1 MMTGWGVSRFRTL
14 GLSLAVAAG
23 VIASAIMGARQ
34 AAAAD
39 PAIVYMSQ
47 VGRELM
53 AAARSQ
59 SPSMIAQVIQKH
71 GDIGFI
77 ALSALGNYRKRLSD
91 ADKPEYIAGTARFM
105 ARYAASKAPE
115 YQVSRVDWANETV
128 RGGRGTYVDCTV
140 TLRDG
145 SSYDVRWLVYK
156 IGSGYKVRDATVLGF
171 SMTDQMK
178 TMFENYV
185 SENGGNVR
193 ALTAVLNR

>member
-1 MMTGWGVSRFRTL
+1 MTRGQARFKAGW
-14 GLSLAVAAG
+14 LAALLMV
-23 VIASAIMGARQ
+23 GAFATALVTARP

-39 PAIVYMSQ
+39 PAVVYMSQ

-59 SPSMIAQVIQKH
+59 SPGMIAQVIQKH
-71 GDIGFI
+71 GDVPFI
-77 ALSALGNYRKRLSD
+77 ALSALGSYRQRLTE

-115 YQVSRVDWANETV
+115 YPVARVDWSNESI
-128 RGGRGTYVDCTV
+128 RGGNGATYVDSTV

-145 SSYDVRWLVYK
+145 SSYEVRWLVRK
-156 IGSGYKVRDATVLGF
+156 VGSGYKVRDATVLGF
-171 SMTDQMK
+171 WMTAQLK

-193 ALTAVLNR
+193 ALTTVLNR